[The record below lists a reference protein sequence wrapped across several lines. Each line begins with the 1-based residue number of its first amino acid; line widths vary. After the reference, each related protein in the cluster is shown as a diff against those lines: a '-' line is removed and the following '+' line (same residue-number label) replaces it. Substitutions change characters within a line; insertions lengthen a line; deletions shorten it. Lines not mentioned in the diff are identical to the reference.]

1 MFETSIKHM
10 LSGVDILVA
19 GRYSRA
25 DEIRIKW
32 VWETFYWA
40 IRTFIRRLITYSLL
54 RGNYTNY
61 GQLLPQLMLKY
72 FHGYKLTTKVAAFLA
87 FDAEETG

>member
-25 DEIRIKW
+25 DEIRIK
-32 VWETFYWA
+32 
-40 IRTFIRRLITYSLL
+40 
-54 RGNYTNY
+54 
-61 GQLLPQLMLKY
+61 
-72 FHGYKLTTKVAAFLA
+72 
-87 FDAEETG
+87 